1 MELYQLEYFRILC
14 KYGNFTSASE
24 ELLVTQP
31 AVSMAVKKLEE
42 EYGVELI
49 DRDSKAFALT
59 QMGEVVLKHSI
70 AIHNEVTNMR
80 NELNAGFSKKR
91 EVIRLAVPFTMCPT
105 LLPELLSNYVLQNQ
119 NVTMHLLQKG
129 HAAIA
134 KGLADRSIDI
144 GIFSKDIVNP
154 LLEQRDYKRVEVFA
168 SYSPEHRFN
177 HCDKITPDMLGEE
190 TLIFSKISN
199 SPPGYI
205 RKYLEEHNIEAKKVF
220 HDGFPDGNVRLARLG
235 HGVAL
240 APKYVAGENCAPLS
254 PPIYCD
260 LVVAWN
266 GKNNLTQE
274 QQDLIDFLIQNA
286 SKLED

>member
-14 KYGNFTSASE
+14 KYGNFTNASE
-24 ELLVTQP
+24 ELMVTQP

-49 DRDSKAFALT
+49 DRDNKAFALT
-59 QMGEVVLKHSI
+59 QMGEMVLEHAI
-70 AIHNEVTNMR
+70 AIHNEVTCMR
-80 NELNAGFSKKR
+80 NELSASFLKKR

-105 LLPELLSNYVLQNQ
+105 LLPELLSNYVVQNQ
-119 NVTMHLLQKG
+119 TVSLHLLQKG

-154 LLEQRDYKRVEVFA
+154 LLKQLDYMRVEVYAAF
-168 SYSPEHRFN
+168 SPDHRFN
-177 HCDKITPDMLGEE
+177 SFDRITPDMLNEE
-190 TLIFSKISN
+190 KLVFSKVSN
-199 SPPGYI
+199 NTPGYI
-205 RKYLEEHNIEAKKVF
+205 RNYLEENHIEPQKEL
-220 HDGFPDGNVRLARLG
+220 HDGFPDGNVQLARRGL
-235 HGVAL
+235 GVAL
-240 APKYVAGENCAPLS
+240 APKHIAGANSAPLS
-254 PPIYCD
+254 PPLYCD

-274 QQDLIDFLIQNA
+274 QQELIDFLIKNA
-286 SKLED
+286 SQLEN